1 MNMQPEDL
9 WRQLATLPPEAQ
21 QQVIDFIAFLHARYT
36 HLDVRQT
43 VKRTKLASEPFIGM
57 WRDREDLKDSSAWV
71 RSIRERE
78 WVKRRD

>member
-1 MNMQPEDL
+1 MKPEDL

-36 HLDVRQT
+36 PSRARQT
-43 VKRTKLASEPFIGM
+43 AKRTKLASEPFIGM
-57 WRDREDLKDSSAWV
+57 WRDRKDLRDSSAWV

-78 WVKRRD
+78 WVNRRD